1 MRLADWQNTP
11 FTVPLL
17 LIGLLCGWSAYVG
30 WRRRAFPGAAP
41 FALLMAAMAGWALVN
56 LVEKSLVNHDLRR
69 AFSTFVY
76 VFIVTVP
83 GAWLV
88 FAARFSRH
96 QRWLSRRVVG
106 LLFVEPI
113 LVLGLVFT
121 NPFHGL
127 FRTATEM
134 RVDGPYVVMVITQGP
149 FFYVNAAYTYLLFA
163 AGAVL
168 LVIGVARRPGGT
180 VARTALVIAGMVV
193 PVLGNAAYV
202 FRLQPLW
209 LSDLTPVFFA
219 VPGLVAAWLLLRV
232 RGFDVL
238 PIARDFVL
246 DCLGDAV
253 FVLDTRC
260 RILDANAPARSLL
273 PDPRGARRQPLGEA
287 FPELGRC
294 LSGGKGTTEVRLF
307 RAGREQFWEVHVQPL
322 ADNHMTVG
330 ILVRLVEVTERR
342 RAAEARSQLAAIVE
356 SSDDAIIGETPEG
369 VITSWNPGA
378 ERLFGFSAHEVIG
391 RPVSILVPPDRLE
404 ELGAAMERVRKGERV
419 SPLETVRQHKDGTLV
434 EVAVAVSPVRD
445 EQGRLVGA
453 SSIARDIT
461 DRKQLEEQFRQSQ
474 KLEAIGRL
482 AGGIAHDFN
491 NLLTAIMGY
500 AEVVLNLLRP
510 DDPARE
516 MVTQIVRSGERAAS
530 LTRQLLAFSRKQ
542 LIAPQALD
550 VNAIVRESGKL
561 LRRLLGEDIE
571 FITALHPDLGAV
583 YADPGQLQQVLVN
596 LAINARDAMP
606 AGGRLTIT
614 TARAELGEGHPGV
627 PPGFYALLAVGDTGC
642 GMTPEVQRYVFE
654 PFFTTK
660 GVGKGTGLGL
670 ATVYGIVKQGGGHIE
685 VESEPGKGSLFR
697 VYLPC
702 ADVPIPASDSVRE
715 PAPARRGTET
725 VLLVEDEDAV
735 RSLGGRALRGM
746 GYTVL
751 EAGHGVEALRV
762 AEGHRGL
769 IHLLATDVVMPHLS
783 GRQLAE
789 RLLPLHPEMKVLYLS
804 GYTDDAVVR
813 HGVRQA
819 EVHFLQKP
827 FTSDTLA
834 QTVREVLDE

>member
-17 LIGLLCGWSAYVG
+17 LIGLLCGWSAYAG

-41 FALLMAAMAGWALVN
+41 FALLMAAMAGWALIN
-56 LVEKSLVNHDLRR
+56 LVEKSLVNYDLRQ
-69 AFSTFVY
+69 AVSTFVY

-96 QRWLSRRVVG
+96 ERWLSRPVLG
-106 LLFVEPI
+106 LLFVEPV

-127 FRTATEM
+127 FRAATEM
-134 RVDGPYVVMVITQGP
+134 RADGPYVVMVITQGP
-149 FFYVNAAYTYLLFA
+149 LFYVNAAYTYLLFA

-168 LVIGVARRPGGT
+168 LVMGVARRPGGT
-180 VARTALVIAGMVV
+180 VARTAFVIVGMAV

-202 FRLQPLW
+202 FHLQPPW

-246 DCLGDAV
+246 DGLGDAV
-253 FVLDTRC
+253 FVLDTHY

-273 PDPRGARRQPLGEA
+273 PDPRGARRQPLAEA

-294 LSGGKGTTEVRLF
+294 LPAWGCSGESTTEIRLL
-307 RAGREQFWEVHVQPL
+307 RAGAEQFWEVHVLPL
-322 ADNHMTVG
+322 ADNDITVG
-330 ILVRLVEVTERR
+330 ILVRLSEVTERR

-356 SSDDAIIGETPEG
+356 SSEDAIIGETPEG
-369 VITSWNPGA
+369 VVTSWNPGA

-391 RPVSILVPPDRLE
+391 QPVSILVPPDRAE

-419 SPLETVRQHKDGTLV
+419 SPLETVRRRKDGTLV

-500 AEVVLNLLRP
+500 AEVVLNRLGP
-510 DDPARE
+510 DDPARD
-516 MVTQIVRSGERAAS
+516 MVGEIVRSGERAAS

-542 LIAPQALD
+542 LIALQALD
-550 VNAIVRESGKL
+550 VNAVVRESEKL

-571 FITALHPDLGAV
+571 FTTVLRDGLGAV
-583 YADPGQLQQVLVN
+583 YADPGQLQQVLIN

-614 TARAELGEGHPGV
+614 TARAELGDGHPGLR
-627 PPGFYALLAVGDTGC
+627 PGYYVLLAVGDTGC
-642 GMTPEVQRYVFE
+642 GMTPEVQGHVFE

-685 VESEPGKGSLFR
+685 VESEPEKGSLFR

-702 ADVPIPASDSVRE
+702 ADVPIPARE
-715 PAPARRGTET
+715 PVRKPARDPHGTET
-725 VLLVEDEDAV
+725 VLLVEDEDA
-735 RSLGGRALRGM
+735 
-746 GYTVL
+746 
-751 EAGHGVEALRV
+751 
-762 AEGHRGL
+762 
-769 IHLLATDVVMPHLS
+769 
-783 GRQLAE
+783 GRQLAQ
-789 RLLPLHPEMKVLYLS
+789 RLLPLHPGMKVLYLS
-804 GYTDDAVVR
+804 GYTDDAVLR

-834 QTVREVLDE
+834 QTVRGVLDE